1 MLKFADVCKYLAARR
16 CHDSGQ
22 TIKNIS
28 LSAGVSVS
36 TVRRWIKIATP
47 I

>member
-16 CHDSGQ
+16 CRDSGQ

-28 LSAGVSVS
+28 KSARVSVS
-36 TVRRWIKIATP
+36 TVRRWIKITTP
-47 I
+47 A